1 MRTKKG
7 TIVAAKMTGTVTV
20 IVHRAVVHPLY
31 QKRYR
36 MSKKFLAD
44 TNGMDLWVG
53 DEVVI
58 TECRPLSKRKCF
70 RVTEILKKAARVSEM
85 AEEGALEGVIA
96 YKKKGTDVSEGTD
109 GAEVKSAKKRTSA
122 PSVTSASSAPSR
134 S

>member
-7 TIVAAKMTGTVTV
+7 VITSAKMTGTVTV
-20 IVHRAVVHPLY
+20 TVHRAVKHPLY

-44 TNGMDLWVG
+44 TNSHDLWVG

-70 RVTEILKKAARVSEM
+70 KVTEILKKAARVSELK
-85 AEEGALEGVIA
+85 EESSLEGLIT
-96 YKKKGTDVSEGTD
+96 KKKEEKESKEVSP
-109 GAEVKSAKKRTSA
+109 AKS
-122 PSVTSASSAPSR
+122 
-134 S
+134 

>member
-7 TIVAAKMTGTVTV
+7 VITSAKMTGTVTV

-44 TNGMDLWVG
+44 TNSHDLWVG

-70 RVTEILKKAARVSEM
+70 KVTEILKKAARVSELK
-85 AEEGALEGVIA
+85 EESSLEGLIT
-96 YKKKGTDVSEGTD
+96 KKKEEKESKEVSP
-109 GAEVKSAKKRTSA
+109 AKS
-122 PSVTSASSAPSR
+122 
-134 S
+134 